1 MVAATQPQQHPSTAA
16 ASTTT
21 ANATSVEDEALKRN
35 TDCVYFLASP
45 LTCKKG
51 SECEYRHSEYA
62 RVNPRDC
69 YYWLNGNCL
78 NPKCGFRHPPLDGLF
93 GTQAIASA
101 GSSLPPSHTAV
112 ASATHAPHNPGKQ
125 AVPCI
130 FFQQGI
136 CVKGDKCAFSHGPNL
151 AGNKVSQPMAP
162 TPGAEALPPKKAF
175 GGLQKCAQ
183 EHKIPQT
190 KISKAVEAPSVA
202 KPVSKAEIVH
212 ARNIAGVVRSAVP
225 PTSMD
230 GEIPRYKA
238 ANLPLMVNGN
248 LSRSSRLHQLQ
259 VADDHVIQNG
269 KDADEYLRESSPG
282 FDVLVD
288 NELRDSDYYHGEEQL
303 GRTTGNEGRNL
314 NSVDEYDMGH
324 SADYGLLHDDQD
336 MYRDPRAYDSY
347 ELTPG
352 QHAWEQHRASSE
364 RMLMAPVLP
373 ERRGYMK
380 ADSPE
385 HTEESD
391 LRYRLS
397 KQRRVNGLRSVV
409 SNDFV
414 PGNHVEERGYRG
426 SSRRD
431 SHHLPSHESSISSRL
446 RGRIK
451 LPGRSP
457 NNGGDVRAEREI
469 DRGRNRG
476 RLSPVRSPVTSQ
488 QGRLRD
494 RMKARVEED
503 YNEGRIF
510 RGPQV
515 RGELMDDRSTD
526 FAGPKSLAELK
537 GGKNAEGKLQQSLGK
552 RKHSEDNPSS
562 DAVLSFEGPMPLS
575 EILKRKREGGAA
587 ASGSGIS
594 SAIKEDNNLKESR
607 QSLISNSNKKEDAE
621 MQIGISSVSKDDNSS
636 QMLKN
641 KEESKL
647 ATDGGIGTEENIE
660 IAHGQSSQLP
670 NPSEIETEDGMIADD
685 GMEDHEYEGD
695 DQRDENYEYEQ
706 VDEGEYNYEEGENI
720 DGEEEYEDE
729 EDGEDFAKKIGV
741 VIS

>member
-1 MVAATQPQQHPSTAA
+1 MVAATQPQQHPSAA
-16 ASTTT
+16 ADSTTT
-21 ANATSVEDEALKRN
+21 ANANVTSVEDEALKRN

-62 RVNPRDC
+62 R
-69 YYWLNGNCL
+69 
-78 NPKCGFRHPPLDGLF
+78 PLDGLF
-93 GTQAIASA
+93 GTQATASS
-101 GSSLPPSHTAV
+101 GSSLPPSHAAV
-112 ASATHAPHNPGKQ
+112 APASHASHNPGKQ

-130 FFQQGI
+130 FFQQGM

-151 AGNKVSQPMAP
+151 AGNKVSQPKAP

-175 GGLQKCAQ
+175 GGLQKCTQ

-190 KISKAVEAPSVA
+190 KISKVVEAPSAA
-202 KPVSKAEIVH
+202 KPVSRAEIVH
-212 ARNIAGVVRSAVP
+212 SRNSAGVVRSAVP
-225 PTSMD
+225 PKSMD
-230 GEIPRYKA
+230 GEIPTYKA
-238 ANLPLMVNGN
+238 GNLPLMVNGN
-248 LSRSSRLHQLQ
+248 LTRSSRLHQSQ
-259 VADDHVIQNG
+259 
-269 KDADEYLRESSPG
+269 
-282 FDVLVD
+282 
-288 NELRDSDYYHGEEQL
+288 LRDSDYYHGEEQL
-303 GRTTGNEGRNL
+303 GRTTENEGRNL
-314 NSVDEYDMGH
+314 NSVDEFDTGH
-324 SADYGLLHDDQD
+324 SADYGLLPDDRE
-336 MYRDPRAYDSY
+336 MYLDPRGYVSY

-352 QHAWEQHRASSE
+352 QHAWEQHRVSSE
-364 RMLMAPVLP
+364 RMLMAQAHP
-373 ERRGYMK
+373 ERRGYSK

-385 HTEESD
+385 HTVESD
-391 LRYRLS
+391 LRYRLM
-397 KQRRVNGLRSVV
+397 KQRRGNGLRSVV

-414 PGNHVEERGYRG
+414 PENHVDERGYRG
-426 SSRRD
+426 SSQRD

-451 LPGRSP
+451 LPGRST
-457 NNGGDVRAEREI
+457 NNGGDVRSEREI

-476 RLSPVRSPVTSQ
+476 RLSPVSSPVPSQ
-488 QGRLRD
+488 QGRLWD

-503 YNEGRIF
+503 YNEGRSF

-515 RGELMDDRSTD
+515 RRELMDDISTD
-526 FAGPKSLAELK
+526 FAGPKRLAELK
-537 GGKNAEGKLQQSLGK
+537 GGKSSEGKLQHSLGK
-552 RKHSEDNPSS
+552 RKYSEDNPSS
-562 DAVLSFEGPMPLS
+562 DADLSFEGPMPLS

-594 SAIKEDNNLKESR
+594 PVIKDNKESK
-607 QSLISNSNKKEDAE
+607 QSLIIKSNKKAE
-621 MQIGISSVSKDDNSS
+621 LQGGISSVLKDDNSS

-641 KEESKL
+641 KEPKFAS
-647 ATDGGIGTEENIE
+647 DGAIGTEEENIE

-670 NPSEIETEDGMIADD
+670 IPSENETEDVIIADD
-685 GMEDHEYEGD
+685 GMEDHEYEG
-695 DQRDENYEYEQ
+695 NYEYEQ